1 MFNKHLVKENTELRE
16 QVHLL
21 RQVREGLREEMIFIR
36 LDGKAYIQEVNDLFE
51 QEMGYAQNE
60 VVGRNFFEFIPQI
73 AKGTEHYKKLKQCI
87 ESKEHYFG
95 AIEFLRKGGE
105 ESWLRGVIQPVFDID
120 GNIVK
125 YSVNLNDLT
134 RTISRSKEHEDLV
147 AALHKSN
154 AVIEFDLHGH
164 IQNAN
169 EAFLN
174 TVKYT
179 LDQIKG
185 KHHRIFCEPE
195 YANSREYALFWEQL
209 SQGKFVEG
217 RFERIDAQGN
227 KVWLGA
233 TYNPICD
240 SHGRMYKVVKL
251 ATDITHQVE
260 QEKAVNNAAE
270 IAYRSSNSTDTMAT
284 RAKGV
289 ISELLAEM
297 SSLSEQMDK
306 AKEGIR
312 ALDDQSQQIATI
324 IGSISAIAEQ
334 TNLLAL
340 NAAIEAARAGD
351 QGRGFAVVAD
361 EVRQLASR
369 TTEATEEI
377 VNVVKHNQSLAS
389 DAVEL
394 VNVGDEKAQS
404 GLNYAQETGEVID
417 QIQEGAKEVV
427 NAVEQFT
434 SRLNLSD
441 ENSI

>member
-1 MFNKHLVKENTELRE
+1 MFNKHLVKENAELRE
-16 QVHLL
+16 EVHMLK
-21 RQVREGLREEMIFIR
+21 QIREGLREEMIFAH
-36 LDGKAYIQEVNDLFE
+36 LDAHANIQDVNHLFE
-51 QEMGYAQNE
+51 QELGYSLAQIK
-60 VVGRNFFEFIPQI
+60 GRNFFEFVPEI
-73 AKGTEHYKKLKQCI
+73 AKETPHYRKLKQCI
-87 ESKEHYFG
+87 DEKAHYFG
-95 AIEFLRKGGE
+95 AIEFLRNNGE
-105 ESWLRGVIQPVFDID
+105 EAWLRGVVQPVFDVN
-120 GNIVK
+120 GKIVK

-134 RTISRSKEHEDLV
+134 RTISKSKEHEDLV

-169 EAFLN
+169 DAFLQ
-174 TVKYT
+174 TVKYS
-179 LDQIKG
+179 LEQIKG
-185 KHHRIFCEPE
+185 QHHRIFCEQE
-195 YANSREYALFWEQL
+195 YANSAEYKRFWDRLARGE
-209 SQGKFVEG
+209 FVAG
-217 RFERIDAQGN
+217 RFERLDAHGN

-251 ATDITHQVE
+251 ATNITEQVE
-260 QEKAVNNAAE
+260 QERAVSNAAE
-270 IAYRSSNSTDTMAT
+270 IAYRSSNSTDQIAS
-284 RAKGV
+284 RGKEV
-289 ISELLAEM
+289 IEELLGEM

-306 AKEGIR
+306 AKEGIH

-369 TTEATEEI
+369 TTDATEEI
-377 VNVVKHNQSLAS
+377 INVVKHNQSLAS

-394 VNVGDEKAQS
+394 VNVGDEKAQG
-404 GLNYAQETGEVID
+404 GLKYAEEAGQVIA
-417 QIQEGAKEVV
+417 QIQDGAKEVV

-434 SRLNLSD
+434 HRLSSSED
-441 ENSI
+441 A